1 VRQRSQSQHLEH
13 FSILSDTNRREARAV
28 AHILDIGIEYIVDRP
43 ICGWCLVERRE
54 RMFGSEPANDVYA
67 SIDFK
72 EPHDFYNQPAP
83 EPWVAALIGL
93 VLSVVTV
100 VYWYF
105 GRWRPV
111 MASVR
116 ASQHTTHL
124 LNMRV
129 IMSTIADNDDPIFTM
144 VRVSSQ
150 SLLFLAGF
158 QVNYL
163 LTLVVMCVYY
173 TVISVTD
180 SLRVIIS
187 LNEADRLQDL
197 VEVSKRDRR
206 FLASTLTLMA
216 KSNGTTNVAIDLKT
230 QNVYEDISRNMTVV
244 MLVFLTQSV
253 LIAFVVVDAFG
264 LETHTVMDKTNNV
277 PIVGTLGSY
286 LVYVLGIFMQC
297 VYILGPKTNF
307 GTSEQNPHFWLQ
319 LLLAAKKYGCQC
331 SWTTDEDGVKHTRVL
346 RPGDWNLWFRFLL
359 SFLINGVGFHVL
371 VHALPIQVA
380 GQSNLT
386 GIVIRAVGMMY
397 LVDLDDAP
405 GTVLKLME
413 YSNRTETA
421 AAVDLAK
428 TEKKV
433 LPFGDL
439 PQPTVANDV
448 VVNKSDLLLKRYPPN
463 VVNDI
468 TSSFS
473 TDVPTKSMT
482 SSKSDDNEE
491 KCASDYKEDCDDC
504 RATSAMQSPDAS
516 PRMNVAQPAEEAL
529 MEQAKERAENVPT
542 QLQPDLHALAL
553 SSSPAVGA
561 PLHTNPDKQANA
573 TATANVQSAVEPTS
587 EKVVPEQ
594 NESSGGGDL
603 A

>member
-1 VRQRSQSQHLEH
+1 
-13 FSILSDTNRREARAV
+13 
-28 AHILDIGIEYIVDRP
+28 
-43 ICGWCLVERRE
+43 
-54 RMFGSEPANDVYA
+54 MFGSEPANEVYA

-72 EPHDFYNQPAP
+72 EPHDVYNQPAP
-83 EPWVAALIGL
+83 EPWVAGLIGT
-93 VLSVVTV
+93 VLGVVTV
-100 VYWYF
+100 VYWFF

-116 ASQHTTHL
+116 AAQHTHL

-129 IMSTIADNDDPIFTM
+129 LMSTIADNDDPIFTM

-150 SLLFLAGF
+150 SMLFLAGF
-158 QVNYL
+158 QLNYL

-244 MLVFLTQSV
+244 MLVFLTQGI
-253 LIAFVVVDAFG
+253 LIAFVIVDAFG
-264 LETHTVMDKTNNV
+264 LETHTVLDKTNNV

-286 LVYVLGIFMQC
+286 LVYVLGILMQA
-297 VYILGPKTNF
+297 VYLLGPKTNF

-331 SWTTDEDGVKHTRVL
+331 SWTSVEDGVKHTRVL
-346 RPGDWNLWFRFLL
+346 RPGDWNLWFRFFL
-359 SFLINGVGFHVL
+359 SFVINGVGFHVL

-439 PQPTVANDV
+439 PQPTVANDA
-448 VVNKSDLLLKRYPPN
+448 VVNKSDLLLKRSPPN

-473 TDVPTKSMT
+473 TDVPTKSVA

-491 KCASDYKEDCDDC
+491 KCASNDERECDDRC
-504 RATSAMQSPDAS
+504 ATSAMQSPDTS
-516 PRMNVAQPAEEAL
+516 PRMGNEDAL
-529 MEQAKERAENVPT
+529 AKEQET
-542 QLQPDLHALAL
+542 QLQRDLHTLAL
-553 SSSPAVGA
+553 SQMAASVS
-561 PLHTNPDKQANA
+561 HTALNDEQANA
-573 TATANVQSAVEPTS
+573 TATAHFQTPAALAPPTTQ
-587 EKVVPEQ
+587 KVVLEP
-594 NESSGGGDL
+594 NESSGGDDL